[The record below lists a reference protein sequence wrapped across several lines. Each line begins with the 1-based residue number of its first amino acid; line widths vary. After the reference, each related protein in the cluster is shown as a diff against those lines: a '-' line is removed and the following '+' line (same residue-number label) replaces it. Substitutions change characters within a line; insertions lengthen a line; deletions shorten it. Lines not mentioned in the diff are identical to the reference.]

1 MRRTPKVTAARKCGA
16 SAPERGAAVRFKVGN
31 VAWSGLD
38 AMFGSIQALVA
49 AFVVARLVGP
59 AEVGIG
65 ATVVATQLIAAQI
78 LSSLSDVIV
87 QRERMDE
94 RIASSATCYLLLT
107 AFGLGVAVFGAGL
120 PVGALLEDQRVVA
133 MSVWMAASL
142 LPHAYAAALSQW
154 LVRQRDFRTLF
165 WRGAVSATVAMIVGI
180 GMAVFGW
187 GAWAVVVP
195 SAAIPFLS
203 AAVTAWLCPW
213 HPSWRWRW
221 REVAPLLPF
230 AVPQMFNGLAW
241 GVRYRLFFTVLAA
254 SATPQ
259 AMGFVHMAFRAVDSV
274 GVLLF
279 STAQRLMLPQMARL
293 QTDVP
298 TLRGV
303 HDRFVRL
310 VALVALPAFAG
321 LGLCVAPVF
330 RLGLGPGWEPAAA
343 GAVPLAVL
351 GAWQAWRL
359 PTGAANT
366 ARGLSGPTMLLGFFV
381 LGLTLGLQLLLRP
394 TTPVSAALVW
404 IAPMALSIWPS
415 QLIARRALHASLW
428 ALLRPGLPAMA
439 ATLVALG
446 AAVLA
451 EALVVPEG
459 VLTVLLF
466 RASAFSVIYTA
477 IAVLMLGDDLRE
489 ALTAAGLAGVR
500 PVQA

>member
-1 MRRTPKVTAARKCGA
+1 MGIR
-16 SAPERGAAVRFKVGN
+16 VGN

-65 ATVVATQLIAAQI
+65 ATVVATQLIAAQV
-78 LSSLSDVIV
+78 LSSLSDVLV

-107 AFGLGVAVFGAGL
+107 ALALGLAVLAAGV
-120 PVGALLEDQRVVA
+120 PVAALLGDSRVVV
-133 MSVWMAASL
+133 MSIWMAASL
-142 LPHAYAAALSQW
+142 VPHAYAAALSQW
-154 LVRQRDFRTLF
+154 LVRQRDFRSLF
-165 WRGAVSATVAMIVGI
+165 WRGAVCATAAMLVGI
-180 GMAVFGW
+180 WMAVSGW
-187 GAWAVVVP
+187 GAWAVVIP
-195 SAAIPFLS
+195 SAVIPFLS
-203 AAVTAWLCPW
+203 AVATALLCPW
-213 HPSWRWRW
+213 RPSWRWRW
-221 REVAPLLPF
+221 REVTPLLPF
-230 AVPQMFNGLAW
+230 AIPQMFNGLAW
-241 GVRYRLFFTVLAA
+241 GVRYRLFFTLLAA

-298 TLRGV
+298 TLRAL

-310 VALVALPAFAG
+310 VSLVAVPTFTG
-321 LGLCVAPVF
+321 LGLCVGPVF
-330 RLGLGPGWEPAAA
+330 RLGLGPGWEPAVA

-366 ARGLSGPTMLLGFFV
+366 ARGLSGPTMWLGFFV

-394 TTPVSAALVW
+394 DTPFAAAMVW
-404 IAPMALSIWPS
+404 IAPMALAIGPG

-428 ALLRPGLPAMA
+428 ELVRPGLPAVA
-439 ATLVALG
+439 ATLVAL
-446 AAVLA
+446 AVALGV
-451 EALVVPEG
+451 EALMPPPGTLAALLSRASVFSAAYG
-459 VLTVLLF
+459 AIVLT
-466 RASAFSVIYTA
+466 
-477 IAVLMLGDDLRE
+477 MLADDLRE
-489 ALTAAGLAGVR
+489 ALAATGVARAPTARV
-500 PVQA
+500 